1 MRAASDES
9 SEVRHVDEVEGADFI
24 SNLAHACE
32 INGTGIRAPSANDQ
46 FRTFLLGQLFEG
58 VVVDGFRFLG
68 DAVRNDL
75 VSLPREIEM
84 MAVREV
90 AAVGKVEAE
99 NSIAG
104 LQDGSIGL
112 HVGLRSGVRLHVG
125 VLGAEQLLG
134 AVASEVLDDVGE
146 LA

>member
-24 SNLAHACE
+24 GNLAHACE
-32 INGTGIRAPSANDQ
+32 VDGTGIRAASANDQ

-58 VVVDGFRFLG
+58 VVVDGFRVCG
-68 DAVRNDL
+68 HAVRNDL

-84 MAVREV
+84 MSVREV
-90 AAVGKVEAE
+90 AAVSEVEAE
-99 NSIAG
+99 DGIAR

-112 HVGLRSGVRLHVG
+112 HV
-125 VLGAEQLLG
+125 
-134 AVASEVLDDVGE
+134 
-146 LA
+146 